1 MKAKRLPTTQK
12 STKTTMNKKLRNII
26 AIVIVA
32 AGFNSVSAQMKNVKS
47 AQFAIEG
54 EKGNSAQDILEGK
67 GYIDA
72 AYADVKTSN
81 NNKMW
86 LYRAMVY
93 SRVFNNRANELLKN
107 ESAKSGYISGYSM
120 MQYFKSPEKKLA
132 DDEEVA
138 AMECVVSF
146 GVIFNESGD
155 LWSQTKYDELI
166 DYYKIILFLYD
177 KMAILDTASTNAL
190 QGQKIDRKSII
201 TTLAAVAGLSKN
213 TTLKKEV
220 YLSLIDEGTKLPVVY
235 EGLSR
240 MYMEAGDTV
249 EAEKIVRKGL
259 AAKPGDNGM
268 FQILVNF
275 YVATNR
281 VQLLM
286 ADVNKQIETN
296 PDSRLHYTRG
306 YLYDQQEKMDLA
318 IADYR
323 KAIELDDL
331 NYDACFNLGLAIM
344 KHETKGIYDQLAKS
358 STSAVKK
365 KELKVQLNQTFGEA
379 RKYLEIASSNLNYS
393 VEDQMNIYK
402 ALKQCAEEQE
412 DEAGIKEYKAKI
424 DVLRD
429 LKP

>member
-1 MKAKRLPTTQK
+1 
-12 STKTTMNKKLRNII
+12 
-26 AIVIVA
+26 
-32 AGFNSVSAQMKNVKS
+32 
-47 AQFAIEG
+47 
-54 EKGNSAQDILEGK
+54 
-67 GYIDA
+67 
-72 AYADVKTSN
+72 
-81 NNKMW
+81 
-86 LYRAMVY
+86 
-93 SRVFNNRANELLKN
+93 
-107 ESAKSGYISGYSM
+107 
-120 MQYFKSPEKKLA
+120 
-132 DDEEVA
+132 
-138 AMECVVSF
+138 
-146 GVIFNESGD
+146 
-155 LWSQTKYDELI
+155 
-166 DYYKIILFLYD
+166 
-177 KMAILDTASTNAL
+177 
-190 QGQKIDRKSII
+190 
-201 TTLAAVAGLSKN
+201 
-213 TTLKKEV
+213 
-220 YLSLIDEGTKLPVVY
+220 
-235 EGLSR
+235 
-240 MYMEAGDTV
+240 MEAGDTV

-259 AAKPGDNGM
+259 AAKPGDNSM

-318 IADYR
+318 IADYK

-331 NYDACFNLGLAIM
+331 NYDACFNLGLGIM
-344 KHETKGIYDQLAKS
+344 KHETKGIYDELAKS
-358 STSAVKK
+358 STSAAKK